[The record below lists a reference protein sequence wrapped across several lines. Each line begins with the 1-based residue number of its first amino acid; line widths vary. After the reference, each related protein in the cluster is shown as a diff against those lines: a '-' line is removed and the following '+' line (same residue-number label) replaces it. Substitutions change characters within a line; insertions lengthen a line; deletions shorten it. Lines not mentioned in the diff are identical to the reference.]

1 MLSPAQP
8 SPSAQPQLSGKK
20 MHQFSLLFSA
30 KILKD
35 REIMLFQNRKIKF
48 WIHQIF
54 NENQCFLMIFR
65 RKLNVKKSTR
75 RSCNG
80 SPRRNF
86 RRGYLMIFHVFRVLP
101 DPLQD
106 RRVDFLTLNL
116 DEKSCYFRV
125 FFACFLTHCKSGVLI
140 F

>member
-1 MLSPAQP
+1 MLSPASPAQP
-8 SPSAQPQLSGKK
+8 SQPSPALSGKNSDY
-20 MHQFSLLFSA
+20 FSLLFSP

-65 RKLNVKKSTR
+65 RKLNVNKSTR

-80 SPRRNF
+80 FQGAISALDTRRKIVLF
-86 RRGYLMIFHVFRVLP
+86 SRVFRVLSE
-101 DPLQD
+101 PLQD
-106 RRVDFLTLNL
+106 RRVDFFVL
-116 DEKSCYFRV
+116 R
-125 FFACFLTHCKSGVLI
+125 AASGSSTPRTI
-140 F
+140 

>member
-8 SPSAQPQLSGKK
+8 SPSAQPQRPASREKK
-20 MHQFSLLFSA
+20 CIIFTSFFRQRYSRTVKSCCS
-30 KILKD
+30 KI
-35 REIMLFQNRKIKF
+35 EKIKF

-80 SPRRNF
+80 FQGAISALDTRRKIVLF
-86 RRGYLMIFHVFRVLP
+86 SRVFRVLSE
-101 DPLQD
+101 PLQD
-106 RRVDFLTLNL
+106 RRVDFFVLRAASGSSTL
-116 DEKSCYFRV
+116 R
-125 FFACFLTHCKSGVLI
+125 TT
-140 F
+140 

>member
-8 SPSAQPQLSGKK
+8 QPQPQRPARSGKK
-20 MHQFSLLFSA
+20 LHHFSLRFSA
-30 KILKD
+30 KILED

-80 SPRRNF
+80 FQGAISALDTRRKIVLF
-86 RRGYLMIFHVFRVLP
+86 SRVFRVLSE
-101 DPLQD
+101 PLQD
-106 RRVDFLTLNL
+106 RRVDF
-116 DEKSCYFRV
+116 SCYAQRRV
-125 FFACFLTHCKSGVLI
+125 LVHHERSKTI
-140 F
+140 

>member
-8 SPSAQPQLSGKK
+8 QRPAQRPAQPPGKK
-20 MHQFSLLFSA
+20 CIIFRFSFRQRYSRTVKSCCS
-30 KILKD
+30 KI
-35 REIMLFQNRKIKF
+35 EKIKF

-80 SPRRNF
+80 FQGAISALDTRRKIVLF
-86 RRGYLMIFHVFRVLP
+86 SRVFRVLSE
-101 DPLQD
+101 PLQD
-106 RRVDFLTLNL
+106 RRVDFFVLRAASGSSTL
-116 DEKSCYFRV
+116 R
-125 FFACFLTHCKSGVLI
+125 TT
-140 F
+140 

>member
-8 SPSAQPQLSGKK
+8 SPAQPQRPAQPRGKK
-20 MHQFSLLFSA
+20 CIIFRFFFRQRYSRTVKSCCS
-30 KILKD
+30 KI
-35 REIMLFQNRKIKF
+35 EKIKF

-80 SPRRNF
+80 FQGAISALDTRRKIVLF
-86 RRGYLMIFHVFRVLP
+86 SRVFRVLSE
-101 DPLQD
+101 PLQD
-106 RRVDFLTLNL
+106 RRVDFFVLRAASGSSTL
-116 DEKSCYFRV
+116 R
-125 FFACFLTHCKSGVLI
+125 TT
-140 F
+140 